1 MKKLATKLTP
11 AIKAWIKEEFGSD
24 YYNNEFGIGL
34 FHFPNI
40 YNYEGFIAGS
50 HFFDKKEKD
59 YTLISEQDFLAE
71 FQTKKVDYQMFVAGR
86 WRDLSIPIRIKPQ
99 PDYTPEIE
107 ALQNKA
113 KENGMKVTINFEK
126 L

>member
-1 MKKLATKLTP
+1 
-11 AIKAWIKEEFGSD
+11 
-24 YYNNEFGIGL
+24 
-34 FHFPNI
+34 
-40 YNYEGFIAGS
+40 
-50 HFFDKKEKD
+50 
-59 YTLISEQDFLAE
+59 
-71 FQTKKVDYQMFVAGR
+71 MFVAGR